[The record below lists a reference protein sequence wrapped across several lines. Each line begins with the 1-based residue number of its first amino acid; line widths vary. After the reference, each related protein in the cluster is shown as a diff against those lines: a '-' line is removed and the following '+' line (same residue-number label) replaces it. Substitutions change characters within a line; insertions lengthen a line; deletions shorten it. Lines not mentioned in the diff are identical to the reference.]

1 MRKIRRLPPPSLS
14 LLFCLLLPLASGA
27 APQATATR
35 AQEGGTGKTTA
46 AATTPAQGS
55 PERRA
60 MLDGVRAR
68 LKLKSQFK
76 VYHLKTNGDWA
87 YFHGGEVVDAGE
99 GELQETDLDVKA
111 LLERKNVGGKSSW
124 VVVEI
129 WTLPTDDKLSYKS
142 FVARVRKRQQAAR
155 VPADIFPAEM

>member
-1 MRKIRRLPPPSLS
+1 MRKFRRTPSLFQIIF
-14 LLFCLLLPLASGA
+14 LVPVCAMLGV
-27 APQATATR
+27 ATAAS
-35 AQEGGTGKTTA
+35 AQTNTSDAAGK
-46 AATTPAQGS
+46 ATTPAQGS

-60 MLDGVRAR
+60 VLDGVRAR

-76 VYHLKTNGDWA
+76 VYHLKVKGDWA

-111 LLERKNVGGKSSW
+111 LLERRKIANGKLSW

-129 WTLPTDDKLSYKS
+129 WTLPTDDKLSYQS
-142 FVARVRKRQQAAR
+142 FVTRVRKRKGAANA
-155 VPADIFPAEM
+155 PADIFPADM